1 MAIGPGLTETSPSR
15 SRRMCN
21 GPTTPLW
28 KRLGRGD
35 EAPKG
40 CGASDLA
47 CGQSVSRCT
56 SAMKSA
62 LAIDGSASS
71 YRPR

>member
-1 MAIGPGLTETSPSR
+1 MSTWSR
-15 SRRMCN
+15 SWRAGSGQSRRMYV

-28 KRLGRGD
+28 PRLGQGD
-35 EAPKG
+35 EALRDV
-40 CGASDLA
+40 GASA
-47 CGQSVSRCT
+47 GGGHSVSRCT

-71 YRPR
+71 YSPR